1 LPCEKKDAKFT
12 KFQKWPKTFE
22 YFLNVER
29 FTCNV
34 DSQSKRKKLKINSKY
49 ADLGRK
55 RRGNQRLRER
65 D

>member
-1 LPCEKKDAKFT
+1 MPCEKKDAKFT
-12 KFQKWPKTFE
+12 KFQKWQKTFE

-29 FTCNV
+29 FTCNF
-34 DSQSKRKKLKINSKY
+34 DSQSKRKNLKINSKY

-55 RRGNQRLRER
+55 RRGNQRLRKR